1 MMPIRLIA
9 LFVLAIISA
18 QMCFAQ
24 DMVVSEYYNIQDENG
39 EWTEVVVV
47 KDNLNAVGYVVFDAN
62 TGQVAR
68 MGGPKFKDIPLWRN
82 LRAGTII
89 VIWHRAI
96 PAGVKKDVDPRDGYL
111 EVSSR
116 DVDLFTI
123 FLFPTATMESAAL
136 NIANDGDV
144 LQIVDGNEVP
154 IHALG
159 HNKPT
164 GAAYNAVTAPK
175 ANFDSGSVGASR
187 SNRITGRTLGAY
199 GVGITKDSA
208 VAGFNESRGLPNRF
222 DLARTNM
229 GVKNINHW
237 FWRETREPIW
247 TAAPSV
253 NVITQNESSITIGW
267 TPVIDGYPQ
276 DSTTG
281 YVILR
286 DTLNFASFPANG
298 VIDGTIITKGT
309 KIGTAT
315 IVDVRPTI
323 AGNQYKDSTNIA
335 CGVAY
340 TYRVY
345 GYRYRRDDILTT
357 TDDTTARGRQYTELR
372 YAQSSQITRTTPSKP
387 EITAS
392 KIEICPGDTLTLS
405 TTSVVDRYEWT
416 LNGVSLAVGGTT
428 RVVVR
433 EAGTYRLKVYGAGCS
448 ALSDEITVKLLPAPS
463 VDVSPVGPHTICAG
477 DSVVLTTSANAA
489 TFEWLRD
496 GFVLPG
502 ATTRTLVVRQ
512 AGDYQVRIATA
523 AGCPGVSPLV
533 RVRTYDVKLRSVPN
547 ALNFGTLGQCKS
559 DTSLFVDVFN
569 DGTSVLTVTNVTLP
583 VGFALVAPP
592 PGFQVAPGKSQRV
605 QLAFSPSGSGV
616 FNGAAVFSAAPCG
629 VSTTCTVRGER
640 NAISVAVDRS
650 QVNFGTFASC
660 PTSNTRVD
668 STFQIRNSGSDT
680 IYVGVPRVDPPFY
693 LLTSFTGAKALPPN
707 QDLAIQIQY
716 RPLGPDL
723 DRGVIQQIAFPYTS
737 RSCRDTLR
745 AQIQAASYVP
755 RIAIAPDQLDLG
767 VVLECAAV
775 VDTVFE
781 VTNTSLVPVTV
792 TNVIGN
798 GIIYAGGSIVIDPKS
813 TKSIPLSITPVGQS
827 GPFSISARVQF
838 GPCAMSD
845 SIVISGTL
853 LKPEYTASTQVLEFG
868 TILLCDTTTS
878 STRVVSLVSR
888 GLLGLRSRVNS
899 VSVAQPFTS
908 DVVTGSSFGDT
919 LTASVTF
926 RPTGLGV
933 FTDTLELVVGPC
945 STIVK
950 VVVRGVSASKS
961 NTVATTATFYGT
973 LSPGQFRDEQITVTN
988 TGSAPIQVVG
998 MSGVPAPFSVLS
1010 SSCVLPIVLLP
1021 GEKASTTIRYTFQG
1035 YARKDTIVVRV
1046 YTGGP
1051 CADTTSLQLTGWT
1064 VSKDTLRGLQVI
1076 APQDLIVRAGDDVD
1090 IPLQLTSP
1098 KPLDSLGIF
1107 SMTIDLSYDPQLF
1120 KLESVPQS
1128 PPSSQISA
1136 NETSPGMVRI
1146 QISSTNP
1153 IVAANPLITLR
1164 GSTYVGP
1171 TRSTP
1176 LAVDTAFATGVL
1188 IDGID
1193 GKLTVVPDCD
1203 IDASTAGVGRPIVL
1217 RVTNVAGDAVRVAY
1231 SVLTDEQTSLMLT
1244 DMTGKTTSIELPSIR
1259 PGSHE
1264 VNVSVSELESG
1275 AYTLIY
1281 RNGRHIR
1288 TTTFIISR

>member
-1 MMPIRLIA
+1 MLVRLVF
-9 LFVLAIISA
+9 LFVVGIISA
-18 QMCFAQ
+18 QTCFAQ
-24 DMVVSEYYNIQDENG
+24 NMVISEYYNIQDENG

-96 PAGVKKDVDPRDGYL
+96 PPGVQKDIDPRDGYL

-116 DVDLFTI
+116 DTDLFTI

-144 LQIVDGNEVP
+144 LQIVDGNETP

-164 GAAYNAVTAPK
+164 GAAYNAITGPK

-199 GVGITKDSA
+199 TVGITKDSA

-247 TAAPSV
+247 TAAPTVSV
-253 NVITQNESSITIGW
+253 VTQNETSITVGW

-281 YVILR
+281 YLILR
-286 DTLNFASFPANG
+286 DTLNFTSFPANG
-298 VIDGTIITKGT
+298 VIDGTIIAKGT

-315 IVDVRPTI
+315 VVDVRPTI
-323 AGNQYKDSTNIA
+323 SGSQYKDSTNIA
-335 CGVAY
+335 CGVSY

-345 GYRYRRDDILTT
+345 GYRYRRDDILST

-405 TTSVVDRYEWT
+405 TTSVADRYEWT

-448 ALSDEITVKLLPAPS
+448 ALSDEITVRLLPAPS

-477 DSVVLTTSANAA
+477 DSVVLTTTAVAA

-523 AGCPGVSPLV
+523 AGCPGISPLV
-533 RVRTYDVKLRSVPN
+533 RVRTYDVRLRTVPT

-559 DTSLFVDVFN
+559 DTSLLVDVFN
-569 DGTSVLTVTNVTLP
+569 DGTSALTVTNVALP
-583 VGFALVAPP
+583 VGFALVSPP
-592 PGFQVAPGKSQRV
+592 PGFQIAPGKSQRV
-605 QLAFSPSGSGV
+605 QLAFSPSGSGI
-616 FNGAAVFSAAPCG
+616 FNGAVVLSAAPCG
-629 VSTTCTVRGER
+629 ASTTLTVTGER
-640 NAISVAVDRS
+640 NAIAVAVDRS

-693 LLTSFTGAKALPPN
+693 LLTAFTGAKVLPPG

-737 RSCRDTLR
+737 RACRDTLR

-755 RIAIAPDQLDLG
+755 RIAVAPDELDLG

-775 VDTVFE
+775 VDTLIE

-792 TNVIGN
+792 TDVIGN
-798 GIIYAGGSIVIDPKS
+798 GIAYQGGSIVIDPKS
-813 TKSIPLSITPVGQS
+813 TKSIPVSIAPVGQS
-827 GPFSISARVQF
+827 GPFLITARIRY
-838 GPCAMSD
+838 GPCGTSD
-845 SIVISGTL
+845 SILISGTL
-853 LKPEYTASTQVLEFG
+853 LKPDYTASVQTLDFG
-868 TILLCDTTTS
+868 TILVCDTIKS
-878 STRVVSLVSR
+878 STRSVSFASR

-899 VSVAQPFTS
+899 VSITQPYTS
-908 DVVTGSSFGDT
+908 DVVTGASFGDT
-919 LTASVTF
+919 LTVVITF
-926 RPTGLGV
+926 RPTREGV

-945 STIVK
+945 STTVK
-950 VVVRGVSASKS
+950 VAVKGVSASKS
-961 NTVATTATFYGT
+961 NTVSTSATFYGT

-1021 GEKASTTIRYTFQG
+1021 GEKASTSVRYTFQG
-1035 YARKDTIVVRV
+1035 YARKDTVAIRV
-1046 YTGGP
+1046 FTGDP
-1051 CADTTSLQLTGWT
+1051 CADTTIVQLIGWT
-1064 VSKDTLRGLQVI
+1064 ISKDTLRGLQVI

-1136 NETSPGMVRI
+1136 NEILPGKVRI

-1153 IVAANPLITLR
+1153 ILAANPLITLR

-1176 LAVDTAFATGVL
+1176 LVVDTAYATGVL

-1203 IDASTAGVGRPIVL
+1203 IDASTAGIGRPIVL
-1217 RVTNVAGDAVRVAY
+1217 RVTSAAPDAVHVAY
-1231 SVLTDEQTSLMLT
+1231 SVLTDEETSLTLT
-1244 DMTGKTTSIELPSIR
+1244 DIRGRTITIALPFTR
-1259 PGSHE
+1259 PGSYE
-1264 VNVSVSELESG
+1264 VNLSTSELESG

-1281 RNGRHIR
+1281 RNGRRIR